1 MKDLQRIFGLL
12 DQKERRDMYW
22 LLVGIILTALLET
35 AGIAAIAPFMAIVAK
50 PSVIHSNSL
59 LHRAYEIVGART
71 AHAFLFMVGFSVL
84 LLLVIGNGLSAL
96 VVFLLYRFAC
106 MREHTLST
114 RLLET
119 YLRRPYVYFLNR
131 NTSMFSKNLLY
142 EAHRIVTSVLLPI
155 ATVVSRSA
163 VAVFVIALLF
173 AVKPLLALAMAAV
186 IGGTYVIMFYMTRR
200 MLGHIGQEQSRLGAL
215 RYRVCTEALG
225 GVKDIKVFGR
235 ESTFLKR
242 YARYSRDY
250 SRHTATA
257 QLMPLIPK
265 YAMETVAFGGIILM
279 VLHLLGAHQNV
290 ASALPLIALY
300 AFAGYRLLPAVQQIF
315 INASAIKANIAALD
329 ALEADLAG
337 DAGSRLSIED
347 PVQGRLSCK
356 TSLAIRDITFTYPG
370 AQKPTLEGI
379 DLTISANSTVGF
391 VGTTGSG
398 KTTLADLI
406 LGLLSLG
413 HGEITV
419 DGIPINSLNV
429 RLWRR
434 NIGYIPQTIFLSDD
448 TIAANIAFGIEPDAI
463 DLAAVERAARIAR
476 LHDFI
481 VQELPKGYRT
491 EVGERGVRLSGGQR
505 QRIGIARALYHDP
518 GVLIMDEATSA
529 LDSSTESAVMEAI
542 FGLEHS
548 KTIIIIAHR
557 LSTVRRCDC
566 IHLFGDG
573 HIVASGTF
581 DELLAS
587 SPVFQRLVHT
597 STA

>member
-1 MKDLQRIFGLL
+1 
-12 DQKERRDMYW
+12 MYW
-22 LLVGIILTALLET
+22 LLAGVVITALLET

-50 PSVIHSNSL
+50 PSVIHSNSV
-59 LHRAYEIVGART
+59 LHRVYEITGAHT
-71 AHAFLFMVGFSVL
+71 AHRFLFMVGFGVL
-84 LLLVIGNGLSAL
+84 GLLAIGNGLSAL
-96 VVFLLYRFAC
+96 VVFRLYRFAC

-119 YLRRPYVYFLNR
+119 YLKRPYVYFLNR
-131 NTSMFSKNLLY
+131 NTSGFSKNLLY
-142 EAHRIVTSVLLPI
+142 EAHRVVNSVLLPL
-155 ATVVSRSA
+155 ATLVSRSA
-163 VAVFVIALLF
+163 VAIFVVMLLF
-173 AVKPLLALAMAAV
+173 AVKPLLAFLVAAV
-186 IGGTYVIMFYMTRR
+186 IGGTYVAIFYVVRR
-200 MLGHIGQEQSRLGAL
+200 LLSHIGQEQSRLGAL
-215 RYRVCTEALG
+215 RYRVCSETLG

-242 YARYSRDY
+242 YAHYSRDY
-250 SRHTATA
+250 SRHTASA
-257 QLMPLIPK
+257 QLVPQIPK
-265 YAMETVAFGGIILM
+265 YAMETVAFGGIIVM
-279 VLHLLGAHQNV
+279 VLHLLGSHQNV
-290 ASALPLIALY
+290 ANALPLIALY
-300 AFAGYRLLPAVQQIF
+300 AFAGYRLLPAMQQIF
-315 INASAIKANIAALD
+315 VNASAIKANIAALD
-329 ALEADLAG
+329 ALEMDLAG
-337 DAGSRLSIED
+337 GAESSLSIED
-347 PVQGRLSCK
+347 PIPGRLTCK

-370 AQKPTLEGI
+370 AQKTTLEGI
-379 DLTISANSTVGF
+379 DLTIAANSTVGF
-391 VGTTGSG
+391 VGATGSG
-398 KTTLADLI
+398 KTTIADLI
-406 LGLLSLG
+406 LGLLSLE
-413 HGEITV
+413 HGGIAV
-419 DGIPINSLNV
+419 DGVPITPLNV

-481 VQELPKGYRT
+481 VQDLPKGYQT

-529 LDSSTESAVMEAI
+529 LDSATESAVMEAI

-566 IHLFGDG
+566 IHLFGEG
-573 HIVASGTF
+573 RIVASGTF